1 MMNYANDNRPLNSV
15 FLGLGTNLGDKK
27 KNIEESLKK
36 IEKQIG
42 NIVSLSAL
50 FLSKPQGFESK
61 NIFVNC
67 AIHIETPLT
76 PHELLFETQ
85 SIEKE
90 MGRIDKSDAEGYAD
104 RIIDIDILFYNN
116 LVINDNSTLIIPH
129 PHIEERDFVLKPM
142 AEIAPHL
149 LHPILKKTVEEL
161 LNAFCS

>member
-1 MMNYANDNRPLNSV
+1 MIKQKENIFETVY
-15 FLGLGTNLGDKK
+15 LGLGTNLGNKRE
-27 KNIEESLKK
+27 NIDLALEN

-67 AIHIETPLT
+67 AIHIETLLT